1 MFQFGRIIW
10 DYPPNPAEGLTSNE
24 RSVALTLF
32 TLKALGLG
40 PHRHPAGEQ
49 CSGHCSKVN
58 RPIATLVPFAN
69 SPASCCRAA
78 GQKNCENTTAPEELI
93 VGSCADAIDFS
104 IYWR

>member
-1 MFQFGRIIW
+1 MRNYLPGPVER
-10 DYPPNPAEGLTSNE
+10 LTSNE

-32 TLKALGLG
+32 KSLALS
-40 PHRHPAGEQ
+40 PRRHVSA
-49 CSGHCSKVN
+49 SSAAV
-58 RPIATLVPFAN
+58 IAAECTVAIGTQVPSAS
-69 SPASCCRAA
+69 SPVSCYRAA